1 MHKRK
6 KDERKLQKK
15 KNKLMKGRQKEKE
28 LKSE

>member
-6 KDERKLQKK
+6 KDERKLQKM